1 MHQGVMLVQAESFSD
16 AEQLKDQVH
25 QVQAKNL
32 ALHEQLYNLNVQL
45 RATEQ
50 SLQAERAKSKGAQ
63 QALLTLGFSHSSAS
77 KRRREGEASAT
88 SSMTPGNPEQPT
100 TTPVAGN
107 DAATALVMAG
117 TSRADP
123 NAATPP
129 SASTYQDDSLA
140 LLAERMLSTI
150 KPRWTAHLRCEA
162 DRKVLT
168 LTPDEMGRLCT
179 CVLSTTLNC

>member
-1 MHQGVMLVQAESFSD
+1 MAPCEGSMCGPVCGCSLKLNCCHFRMCPAYQAVMFIQEESFND
-16 AEQLKDQVH
+16 AEQLKDHVH
-25 QVQAKNL
+25 QLLAENL
-32 ALHEQLYNLNVQL
+32 ALHEQLYKLNAQI
-45 RATEQ
+45 RATEL
-50 SLQAERAKSKGAQ
+50 SLQAERAKSQSAQ
-63 QALLTLGFSHSSAS
+63 EVLLTLGLSHSSPS

-88 SSMTPGNPEQPT
+88 SSMTPGNPQQLT

-129 SASTYQDDSLA
+129 SASTFQDDSLA

-150 KPRWTAHLRCEA
+150 KPRWTAHL
-162 DRKVLT
+162 L
-168 LTPDEMGRLCT
+168 
-179 CVLSTTLNC
+179 